1 MVDIIGGN
9 METLALITLN
19 WSFRKLGEIM
29 ITSLIRYK
37 VADTALTAVLAL
49 ITLAVA
55 DIAD

>member
-1 MVDIIGGN
+1 MVDFIGGN
-9 METLALITLN
+9 METLALITLD

-49 ITLAVA
+49 ISIAVTDLA
-55 DIAD
+55 D

>member
-1 MVDIIGGN
+1 

-49 ITLAVA
+49 ITIAVT

>member
-1 MVDIIGGN
+1 MVEIIGGN